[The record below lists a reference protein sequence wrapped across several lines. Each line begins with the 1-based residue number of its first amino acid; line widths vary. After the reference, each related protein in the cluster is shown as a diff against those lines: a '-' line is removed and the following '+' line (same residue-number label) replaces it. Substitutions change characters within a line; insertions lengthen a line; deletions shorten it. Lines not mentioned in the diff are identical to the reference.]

1 MMVNLLNSLSVFTS
15 YSLIVLEDDVCRD
28 GVEGFKTNGE

>member
-1 MMVNLLNSLSVFTS
+1 MMVNLLNSLSVFTL
-15 YSLIVLEDDVCRD
+15 SLTVLEDDVCRD